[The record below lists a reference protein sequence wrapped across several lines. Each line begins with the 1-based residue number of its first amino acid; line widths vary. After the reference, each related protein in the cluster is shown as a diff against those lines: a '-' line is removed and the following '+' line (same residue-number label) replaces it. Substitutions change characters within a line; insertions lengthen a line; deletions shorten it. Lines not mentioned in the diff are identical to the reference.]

1 MKKLLAMV
9 LIFMFVV
16 MCSACSSTSN
26 TPTKEKDST
35 PTIEYYPDSNVPTL
49 ECLLHE
55 NLIQGGGGL
64 GYVYGPYETEN
75 EAKSVMSSY
84 ANVLTSEYG
93 FEITENTY
101 YYGLTNGTD
110 EVKIILGS
118 KDGKDAVGV
127 SVN

>member
-1 MKKLLAMV
+1 MKKLLAIV
-9 LIFMFVV
+9 LIFMLVFA
-16 MCSACSSTSN
+16 CSACSSTSN
-26 TPTKEKDST
+26 APTEEKDST
-35 PTIEYYPDSNVPTL
+35 PAIEYYPDSNVPTL
-49 ECLLHE
+49 ECLLNE